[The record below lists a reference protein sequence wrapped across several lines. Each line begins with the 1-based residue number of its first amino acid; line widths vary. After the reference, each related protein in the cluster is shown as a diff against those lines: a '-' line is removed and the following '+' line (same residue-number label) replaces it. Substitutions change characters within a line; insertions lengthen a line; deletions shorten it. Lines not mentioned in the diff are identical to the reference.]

1 MNEETRLRSN
11 PLAPGPTATRRVGV
25 AILACVFTSLG
36 CGPSPEPRDESAV
49 QRAEALA
56 VSVPIG
62 VYRGA
67 GGWGAE
73 RIPAYETF
81 LGRPVSYALDFQA
94 TDTWSNLS
102 FPSWQA
108 DPWQASGKTLIL
120 GATGIFPGDW
130 HRQYQGQTMG
140 WAQAARGDY
149 DAHWRTFGQNLV
161 AKGQA
166 RAILRGAHEFNGGW
180 FPHRVNP
187 GEQESFIAA
196 WRRWVELMRSIPG
209 QQFSFDWNPTLG
221 TEALWNPESAYPGDA
236 YVTHIALDV
245 YDGWYNRGWKP
256 GVDAPPSQA
265 ERDVVWDTILNGS
278 RGLKFWKSFAEA
290 HNKQLAL
297 PEWGLRY
304 WNESDGL
311 IHGGGD
317 NPSFIERMHAII
329 NDPSWNI
336 AYHAFWEDPKQGVS
350 DPDSVT
356 MIPVPNSRAAFL
368 RLFAGAAQPSAGT
381 IQGLGGKCVEAAGGN
396 TADATPVQTWDCNG
410 TSAQQWSA
418 PAAGVQGPVKHASGK
433 CLDVRA
439 GSTAD
444 GAPVQLYTC
453 NGTAAQQ
460 WTLTSVGEF
469 KSPAGK
475 CLDLNGS
482 STANGTGLIMWTCH
496 GGTNQRWSVSGTPPS
511 CATDPSP
518 CGQARTGT
526 KAASAALSGSPTWS
540 NMWQTRSA
548 ASNSTYEASVWIRG
562 TGSVELKVL
571 RGNWGAL
578 ATSVRCNA
586 TASWVNCKTAPF
598 STGADTQ
605 LTYVIQDQF
614 GSNPAGTMYLDDAF
628 VGSPGGANRLTNPGF
643 EEGATSWG
651 PSGAFSVP

>member
-1 MNEETRLRSN
+1 MNEETPLCSN
-11 PLAPGPTATRRVGV
+11 PVAPRPTAARRVGV
-25 AILACVFTSLG
+25 VILACALTSLG
-36 CGPSPEPRDESAV
+36 CGPSPEPRDKSAV
-49 QRAEALA
+49 RRAEALA

-81 LGRPVSYALDFQA
+81 LGRPVNYALDFQA
-94 TDTWSNLS
+94 TDSWANLS
-102 FPSWQA
+102 FPNWQA

-130 HRQYQGQTMG
+130 NRQYQGQSVG

-149 DAHWRTFGQNLV
+149 DSYWRTFGQNLV

-180 FPHRVNP
+180 FAHRVNP
-187 GEQESFIAA
+187 GEQEHFIAA
-196 WRRWVELMRSIPG
+196 WRRWVDIMRSIPG

-245 YDGWYNRGWKP
+245 YDGWFNRGWKP

-265 ERDVVWDTILNGS
+265 ERDAVWDTILNGP

-290 HNKQLAL
+290 HNKRLSL
-297 PEWGLRY
+297 PEWGLRI
-304 WNESDGL
+304 WTESDGL

-329 NDPSWNI
+329 NDPGWNI
-336 AYHAFWEDPKQGVS
+336 AYHAFWEDPKNGVS

-356 MIPVPNSRAAFL
+356 SIPVPNSRAAFL
-368 RLFAGAAQPSAGT
+368 RLFGGSAQPSAGT
-381 IQGLGGKCVEAAGGN
+381 IQGLGGRCVEVAGGN
-396 TADATPVQTWDCNG
+396 TADSTPVQIWDCNG

-418 PAAGVQGPVKHASGK
+418 PAVGVQGTVKHASGK
-433 CLDVRA
+433 CLDVRN

-444 GAPVQLYTC
+444 GTPVQLYTC

-469 KSPAGK
+469 KGPGGK
-475 CLDLNGS
+475 CLDLNGA
-482 STANGTGLIMWTCH
+482 STANGTGLILWTCH
-496 GGTNQRWSVSGTPPS
+496 GGTNQRWSVNP
-511 CATDPSP
+511 ALY
-518 CGQARTGT
+518 GQVRTGA
-526 KAASAALSGSPTWS
+526 KAARAVLSSSPSWT
-540 NMWQTRSA
+540 NMWQTRAA

-571 RGNWGAL
+571 RGNWGAII
-578 ATSVRCNA
+578 TSVRCNA
-586 TASWVNCKTAPF
+586 TESWVNCKTPQF
-598 STGADTQ
+598 STGADSQ

-628 VGSPGGANRLTNPGF
+628 VGAPGGTNMLTNPGF
-643 EEGATSWG
+643 EEGATGWG
-651 PSGAFSVP
+651 PSGVFSVP

>member
-1 MNEETRLRSN
+1 
-11 PLAPGPTATRRVGV
+11 VG
-25 AILACVFTSLG
+25 AALLACLLTPLG
-36 CGPSPEPRDESAV
+36 CGPSPEPHDERAV
-49 QRAEALA
+49 QRTEALA

-81 LGRPVSYALDFQA
+81 LGRPVNYALDFQA

-149 DAHWRTFGQNLV
+149 DSHWRTFGQNLV

-187 GEQESFIAA
+187 GEQEHFIAA
-196 WRRWVELMRSIPG
+196 WRRWVDIMRSIPG
-209 QQFSFDWNPTLG
+209 QQFSFDWNPTVG

-265 ERDVVWDTILNGS
+265 ERDAVWDSLLNGP
-278 RGLKFWKSFAEA
+278 RGLNFWKGFAQA
-290 HNKQLAL
+290 HNKRLAL
-297 PEWGLRY
+297 PEWGLRI
-304 WNESDGL
+304 WTESDGL

-317 NPSFIERMHAII
+317 NPSFIERMHALI

-336 AYHAFWEDPKQGVS
+336 AYHAFWEDPKNGVS

-356 MIPVPNSRAAFL
+356 HVPVPNSRAAFL
-368 RLFAGAAQPSAGT
+368 RLFAG
-381 IQGLGGKCVEAAGGN
+381 
-396 TADATPVQTWDCNG
+396 
-410 TSAQQWSA
+410 SAQ
-418 PAAGVQGPVKHASGK
+418 
-433 CLDVRA
+433 
-439 GSTAD
+439 T
-444 GAPVQLYTC
+444 T
-453 NGTAAQQ
+453 
-460 WTLTSVGEF
+460 
-469 KSPAGK
+469 
-475 CLDLNGS
+475 
-482 STANGTGLIMWTCH
+482 
-496 GGTNQRWSVSGTPPS
+496 
-511 CATDPSP
+511 
-518 CGQARTGT
+518 ARTGT
-526 KAASAALSGSPTWS
+526 RAARAVLSGSPSWT
-540 NMWQTRSA
+540 NMWQTRA
-548 ASNSTYEASVWIRG
+548 AAAGSTYEASVWVRG

-571 RGNWGAL
+571 QGNWGAFIT
-578 ATSVRCNA
+578 AVRCNA
-586 TASWVNCKTAPF
+586 TGSWVNCKTPAF
-598 STGADTQ
+598 STGAHSQ

-614 GSNPAGTMYLDDAF
+614 GGNPAGTLYLDDAF
-628 VGSPGGANRLTNPGF
+628 LGTPGGANMLAHPSF
-643 EEGATSWG
+643 EAGATGWA
-651 PSGAFSVP
+651 PSGVFSVP